1 MINFVFIAIGG
12 ALGSVL
18 RYLLSN
24 LMGFYFKSPFPLA
37 TISIN
42 IIGSFL
48 IGICYYFAKNSEFFN
63 ENLKLF
69 LIIGLFGGFT
79 TFSTFSLDIFK
90 LVEQNQLLIAFTYI
104 LLSVFLS
111 IIAVFMGYFIS
122 KLFL

>member
-1 MINFVFIAIGG
+1 MNFIFIAIGG
-12 ALGSVL
+12 ALGSLL

-24 LMGFYFKSPFPLA
+24 FIQFYFKSPLPLA
-37 TISIN
+37 TISVN

-48 IGICYYFAKNSEFFN
+48 IGLCYYFAKNSEFFN

-79 TFSTFSLDIFK
+79 TFSTFSLDILK
-90 LVEQNQLLIAFTYI
+90 LVEQNQLWTAFIY
-104 LLSVFLS
+104 LSLSVFLS
-111 IIAVFMGYFIS
+111 LVAVFVGYFIS

>member
-1 MINFVFIAIGG
+1 MNFIFIAIGG
-12 ALGSVL
+12 ALGSIL

-24 LMGFYFKSPFPLA
+24 FIQFYFKYPLPLA
-37 TISIN
+37 TISVN

-48 IGICYYFAKNSEFFN
+48 IGLCYYFAKNSEFFN

-79 TFSTFSLDIFK
+79 TFSTFSLDILK
-90 LVEQNQLLIAFTYI
+90 LVEQNQLWTAFIY
-104 LLSVFLS
+104 LSLSVFLS
-111 IIAVFMGYFIS
+111 LVAVFVGYFIS